1 MNRPLGCLLE
11 TALQTGDRT
20 PMRLTSWCQV
30 PHNVPQIFPKSDLQA
45 CPTSC
50 RLYDDASLDNPTLQK
65 ADLRWVLSTS
75 RLSHYED
82 GTEDSIKARRDLQ
95 DRQCMPLSASMN
107 HATNPYIF
115 PSPTSEEVHFILPS
129 FMKLGQL
136 CRHGL
141 ERALYLL
148 LLHVFFSGLVRFFPS
163 FDGSGD
169 FALGSHRATWNV
181 GVAASCITIPTGFLY
196 YLVPLYI
203 QRKECSAAGNFG
215 PANELRKRWAP
226 ASLSP
231 AMRRW
236 AVHAAVVLTF
246 VAGSYMVKPTMP
258 ERRVIDPF
266 HAGVLGVVARVMF
279 CAVRWYV
286 LGDSKLEEEV
296 LLPSDYY
303 TRLSVNV

>member
-1 MNRPLGCLLE
+1 
-11 TALQTGDRT
+11 
-20 PMRLTSWCQV
+20 
-30 PHNVPQIFPKSDLQA
+30 
-45 CPTSC
+45 
-50 RLYDDASLDNPTLQK
+50 
-65 ADLRWVLSTS
+65 
-75 RLSHYED
+75 
-82 GTEDSIKARRDLQ
+82 
-95 DRQCMPLSASMN
+95 MN

-129 FMKLGQL
+129 CMKLSQL

-181 GVAASCITIPTGFLY
+181 GVAASYITIPTGFLH

-203 QRKECSAAGNFG
+203 RRKECSAAGNFG

-246 VAGSYMVKPTMP
+246 VAGSYIVKPTMP

-266 HAGVLGVVARVMF
+266 HAGVLGVVARAMF